1 MWQQEGREL
10 SDLGDRQVV
19 ACSVRPGWGCS
30 SVSLCPNKL
39 PLNPCLCLVWLLL
52 DGEEAGGSVQLSWSS
67 CSPGG
72 FWLVEAPG
80 VGKGALDAPGE
91 GKGLRAGSLAA
102 PSALGAGAGRMMRV
116 MRPCSGCDG
125 SVPSFGPLVA
135 AHPLPVPAL
144 SLLQS
149 ICAGQP

>member
-1 MWQQEGREL
+1 MRQQEGWEL

-19 ACSVRPGWGCS
+19 ACRVRPGWGCS

-67 CSPGG
+67 CSPRG

-80 VGKGALDAPGE
+80 WKRGPRCPREGQGA
-91 GKGLRAGSLAA
+91 
-102 PSALGAGAGRMMRV
+102 
-116 MRPCSGCDG
+116 
-125 SVPSFGPLVA
+125 
-135 AHPLPVPAL
+135 
-144 SLLQS
+144 
-149 ICAGQP
+149 